1 SRRKSS
7 GQPTSEV
14 RASLSQ
20 AAFTRV
26 GNFKPRLSMSLLL
39 FLSFLQILSRTNN
52 MSESSPDFEDM
63 DDNDDYNAEQY
74 FDGGADDDL
83 GVETLDSI
91 FAAPPQ
97 NPHIEIVILLAN
109 GNSVAHV
116 SKIAF
121 ETVAKPTGVQYNEVE
136 HYKGA
141 QLRQY
146 NYDVDAPVLCF
157 LAHWIRC
164 RNPSTAIKYVYG
176 DKVTN
181 DNSHDDDW
189 LDENQSVL
197 LVELINFFANED
209 AFEPVIKDSLVS
221 CFAKCLNAQDQ
232 KGKIVLAGYL
242 KNVCADNIFRDI
254 ATDIIV
260 ALLS

>member
-1 SRRKSS
+1 M
-7 GQPTSEV
+7 G
-14 RASLSQ
+14 
-20 AAFTRV
+20 
-26 GNFKPRLSMSLLL
+26 
-39 FLSFLQILSRTNN
+39 TNN
-52 MSESSPDFEDM
+52 MSESFPDFEDM

-83 GVETLDSI
+83 EDETLDNI

-97 NPHIEIVILLAN
+97 NPQYGLKRARLSPPPTGRKRAKPDNQSSYRFGQIVILLAN

-116 SKIAF
+116 SKIEF
-121 ETVAKPTGVQYNEVE
+121 ETVAKPTGVQYNEIE
-136 HYKGA
+136 LCKGA

-146 NYDVDAPVLCF
+146 NYDVEAPVLHF
-157 LAHWIRC
+157 LAHWIC
-164 RNPSTAIKYVYG
+164 YRNPSTAIKYALG
-176 DKVTN
+176 DKVFN

-189 LDENQSVL
+189 LDEDQSVF

-221 CFAKCLNAQDQ
+221 CFAKCLNAQNQ
-232 KGKIVLAGYL
+232 KGKIVLARYL
-242 KNVCADNIFRDI
+242 KNGCADDIFRDI